1 MRYELLLR
9 DTLKRREGLLMV
21 VSTSLVQFRASHA
34 INVMILSLA
43 SQMVSSKQS
52 SLIRSSSLRSK
63 RTECVGCRLRA
74 GAVAGRQSLRAV
86 IGRAFR
92 GNIVCFC
99 YSKFY
104 YLIKDTIIPAV
115 LIAQHCAPSKQ
126 SIACAAKFRR
136 IMHLS
141 QGQI

>member
-1 MRYELLLR
+1 
-9 DTLKRREGLLMV
+9 MV

-52 SLIRSSSLRSK
+52 SLIRSKS
-63 RTECVGCRLRA
+63 TECVGCRLRA